1 VTVPETDDDAP
12 TPDPIPESAPES
24 ARFYPSTVGGMLYL
38 VALAAV
44 MAGVALSVLDGWRT
58 GVRWIGGGLVFA
70 AVCRLVLPSRQA
82 GMLAVR
88 HRLIDVVMLAGVGG
102 LLLFLTT
109 SIPNQPL

>member
-1 VTVPETDDDAP
+1 VTVPETDDDTP
-12 TPDPIPESAPES
+12 TPDPVPES

-38 VALAAV
+38 LALAAV
-44 MAGVALSVLDGWRT
+44 VAGVALSVLDGWRT

-88 HRLIDVVMLAGVGG
+88 HRLIDVAMLAGVGG